1 MALPHFDNVTPTA
14 TDEHEPVYPNLFE
27 ITFNFP
33 DILGLSDD
41 DETIM
46 MLNTTAINGHVTTP
60 DLNTAIQRFK
70 YSGRLFLMPP
80 QAENSVVENLSI
92 NFEVNV
98 DDAFAIKTWNY
109 LKNWYD
115 LAWNS
120 QTGELHYKRDMTG
133 TIVVHLH
140 DREGVVIRRIEYRNV
155 QIKGVNGGFED
166 LDWSAGDIAR
176 GSANF
181 AADYW
186 VDQYFNITN
195 EN

>member
-1 MALPHFDNVTPTA
+1 MALPHFNNITPVA

-33 DILGLSDD
+33 DILELSDE

-60 DLNTAIQRFK
+60 ELNTAIQRFK

-120 QTGELHYKRDMTG
+120 QTGELHYKRDMSG
-133 TIVVHLH
+133 SIVVHLH

-155 QIKGVNGGFED
+155 QIKGLNGGFED
-166 LDWSAGDIAR
+166 LDWTNGDIAR
-176 GSANF
+176 GQASF

-195 EN
+195 ET